1 VIKDTSKVIEKLKT
15 ISEIDTGAVNSMNEE
30 QSASFIDALYVAVSA
45 FPLQKKDLMVA
56 LEKKEY
62 ADVFKV
68 LSTIIA
74 GLSQIHALDLAQKC
88 EKQVESNADLSEVR
102 HEKLKTFLDYIIPT
116 IEMFYSDVSE
126 VIEKADVEKVAPKEE
141 SPKRKKRT
149 ITPEIVR
156 EKLLAV
162 KELDSEIIRGL
173 SDEGLSDYLQVLDLY
188 HSEYQSQKT
197 GLTGALKIKHYVFV
211 FQWLNTIEESLV
223 KLHATELAAGC
234 REQIDANKDLT
245 GIRPSRVTVY
255 VNYLLSSL
263 SILTT
268 DILALGLPKKL
279 EIDSKEK
286 ASKKAEYEILAAG
299 DSEES
304 KKILVVNKMKMFKNS
319 LKNALGSR
327 GFTIIGI
334 SSAED
339 AANYIQTEN
348 PDLFI
353 VDEDLQGTD
362 GLLFI
367 KIIRASGQMA
377 PIIFTTSK
385 ITKDKMVRFMA
396 AGAADFI
403 MKPISPADVQ
413 KKVFKHLA

>member
-1 VIKDTSKVIEKLKT
+1 V
-15 ISEIDTGAVNSMNEE
+15 
-30 QSASFIDALYVAVSA
+30 
-45 FPLQKKDLMVA
+45 
-56 LEKKEY
+56 
-62 ADVFKV
+62 
-68 LSTIIA
+68 
-74 GLSQIHALDLAQKC
+74 QKC
-88 EKQVESNADLSEVR
+88 EKQVESNAELSEVR
-102 HEKLKTFLDYIIPT
+102 HEKLKIFIDYIIPT
-116 IEMFYSDVSE
+116 IEMFFDDVSE
-126 VIEKADVEKVAPKEE
+126 ILEKAHVGKVAPKEE
-141 SPKRKKRT
+141 APKRKKRT

-162 KELDSEIIRGL
+162 KELDSEKLNGL
-173 SDEGLSDYLQVLDLY
+173 SDEELSDYLQVLDLY
-188 HSEYQSQKT
+188 HSEYQSQRT

-245 GIRPSRVTVY
+245 AIRPSRVTVY
-255 VNYLLSSL
+255 VTYLLSSL

-279 EIDSKEK
+279 EITGSKEN
-286 ASKKAEYEILAAG
+286 ASKKAEFEVLAAG
-299 DSEES
+299 DSEDS

-319 LKNALGSR
+319 LKNALGNR
-327 GFTIIGI
+327 GFTIIGT

-339 AANYIQTEN
+339 AASYIQTEN

-353 VDEDLQGTD
+353 IDEDLQGTD
-362 GLLFI
+362 GLLLI

-385 ITKDKMVRFMA
+385 ITKDKMVKFMA

-403 MKPISPADVQ
+403 MKPISPTDVQ
-413 KKVFKHLA
+413 KKVFKHLAQ